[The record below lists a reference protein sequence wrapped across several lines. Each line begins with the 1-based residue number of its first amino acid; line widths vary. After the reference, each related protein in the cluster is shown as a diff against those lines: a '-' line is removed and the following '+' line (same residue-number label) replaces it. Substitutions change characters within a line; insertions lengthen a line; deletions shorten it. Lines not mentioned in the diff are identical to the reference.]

1 MENLSKRVLSGLV
14 LFLVL
19 VLIIYAVS
27 SIDSKIGSYAITLIT
42 LVIFWEFYQFFE
54 KKIIGL
60 VFLLSPILSII
71 LIPNS
76 NDSNISLYLIII
88 SCLIWALMSIRIII
102 FDNPKMNSIELFVL
116 GYLLIYPAFISA
128 NFIYVNWSPSILLL
142 IIFGVSIADT
152 SAYFLGKKLGKTQ
165 LLPNTSPGKTLEG
178 LIGACVITPI
188 FIALIAFFLGYQF
201 IGFFI
206 FGLILTPISFIGDI
220 VFSYVKRSRNKKDS
234 SNLIPGHGGF
244 IDLLDGT
251 IAVLTFFW
259 MFALYPT
266 ERIGEIIY
274 ENFLIYLI

>member
-1 MENLSKRVLSGLV
+1 MKNLSKRVLSGLV
-14 LFLVL
+14 LFSLL
-19 VLIIYAVS
+19 VLIIYAAS
-27 SIDSKIGSYAITLIT
+27 SIDSKIGAYAIALIT

-54 KKIIGL
+54 KKVIGL
-60 VFLLSPILSII
+60 VFLSIPILSIT
-71 LIPNS
+71 LIPNLLL
-76 NDSNISLYLIII
+76 DNIFYLIII
-88 SCLIWALMSIRIII
+88 SCLTWVLMSIRIII
-102 FDNPKMNSIELFVL
+102 FDNPKMNNIELFAL
-116 GYLLIYPAFISA
+116 GYLLILPAFTA
-128 NFIYVNWSPSILLL
+128 ATWIYVNWNSSILLL
-142 IIFGVSIADT
+142 IILGVSIADT
-152 SAYFLGKKLGKTQ
+152 SAYFVGKKLGKTQ

-188 FIALIAFFLGYQF
+188 FIALIAFFLDYQF

-220 VFSYVKRSRNKKDS
+220 VFSYVKRSRHKKDS

-266 ERIGEIIY
+266 GRIGEIIY

>member
-1 MENLSKRVLSGLV
+1 MNNLSKRVLSGLV
-14 LFLVL
+14 LFSLL
-19 VLIIYAVS
+19 VLIIYAAS
-27 SIDSKIGSYAITLIT
+27 SIDSKIGAYAIALIT

-60 VFLLSPILSII
+60 VFLLSPILSIT
-71 LIPNS
+71 LIPNLLL
-76 NDSNISLYLIII
+76 DNIFSLIII
-88 SCLIWALMSIRIII
+88 SCLTWVLMSIRIII
-102 FDNPKMNSIELFVL
+102 FDNPKMNNIELFAL
-116 GYLLIYPAFISA
+116 GYLLIFPAFTA
-128 NFIYVNWSPSILLL
+128 ATWIYVNWSSSILLL

-152 SAYFLGKKLGKTQ
+152 SAYFVGKKLGKTQ
-165 LLPNTSPGKTLEG
+165 LLANTSPGKTLEG
-178 LIGACVITPI
+178 LIGACIITPI
-188 FIALIAFFLGYQF
+188 FLALIAFFLDYQF

-220 VFSYVKRSRNKKDS
+220 VFSYIKRSRNRKES

-266 ERIGEIIY
+266 GRIGEIIY